1 MSPKIFLKKENVSQI
16 HMQQGQLLRVVLNSR
31 NKLIKTNLYQQYNQ
45 KDLATDVLDV
55 VIRVPEDDETTA
67 FGEVKQ
73 GKDCM
78 DTLGHSFGG
87 TVGLFECHGSGGNQV
102 S

>member
-1 MSPKIFLKKENVSQI
+1 M
-16 HMQQGQLLRVVLNSR
+16 
-31 NKLIKTNLYQQYNQ
+31 
-45 KDLATDVLDV
+45 LDV
-55 VIRVPEDDETTA
+55 VLRVPEDDETTA

-78 DTLGHSFGG
+78 DTLGHSHGG

-102 S
+102 C

>member
-1 MSPKIFLKKENVSQI
+1 MLVN
-16 HMQQGQLLRVVLNSR
+16 VVL
-31 NKLIKTNLYQQYNQ
+31 
-45 KDLATDVLDV
+45 
-55 VIRVPEDDETTA
+55 RVPEDDDTTA

-78 DTLGHSFGG
+78 DTLGHTSGG

-102 S
+102 GLSIHSLHMYKKKSLSVLYNNKN

>member
-1 MSPKIFLKKENVSQI
+1 MLHV
-16 HMQQGQLLRVVLNSR
+16 
-31 NKLIKTNLYQQYNQ
+31 T
-45 KDLATDVLDV
+45 TDVLIV
-55 VIRVPEDDETTA
+55 VLRVPEDDETTA

-78 DTLGHSFGG
+78 DTLGHSIGG

>member
-1 MSPKIFLKKENVSQI
+1 MNWTV
-16 HMQQGQLLRVVLNSR
+16 R
-31 NKLIKTNLYQQYNQ
+31 NKLIETNLYQQYNQ

-78 DTLGHSFGG
+78 DTLGHSNGG